1 MRLME
6 NLQRE
11 EPILSL
17 LEDEKLRTVIEYL
30 EKDHAITILLL
41 LYAGLGRWG
50 RAKETMKRLGITL
63 NDGTFRARLLE
74 LEHRTGLAYSRPLD
88 PKKKEYLITPHGE
101 VIASTL
107 ISFLEN
113 IQEGM
118 KMPRP
123 QPVES

>member
-1 MRLME
+1 ME